1 MLDWPSGKA
10 VGCNPIIRRFDSSIK
25 FYDEVTFD
33 YFKKYDNQNY
43 MTINEI
49 SKVDSNLKIESK
61 TKEQIDKMFKDAML
75 QLQLGI
81 KVGCKRCEYCKNGR
95 GKGSKDCLIA
105 KNITQGFKDYF
116 KTRNNIVNKNELQL
130 LNIVFHCS
138 NLSKIR
144 NLWI

>member
-1 MLDWPSGKA
+1 
-10 VGCNPIIRRFDSSIK
+10 
-25 FYDEVTFD
+25 
-33 YFKKYDNQNY
+33 
-43 MTINEI
+43 MTLNEI
-49 SKVDSNLKIESK
+49 PETIVSEEPSLENSAKLQV
-61 TKEQIDKMFKDAML
+61 DKMFKDAMV